1 MHKIFICGLDR
12 SGTTFLASI
21 LASVRNSHVVS
32 ETPFKFEDLSESKS
46 RRIIEKNHVKYFQE
60 FGFDSYEEARS
71 SLCTKN
77 FLKVLREG
85 IEVVIDH
92 TPKNRYFVPELIN
105 TFSDAS
111 IIFIFRNDFDVY
123 LSHKNVSWGDRNL
136 CSIILRRY
144 QTTLQFY
151 ASKIRYGSLI
161 SRVNYEDL
169 IEGNVGVL
177 EEHLSTH
184 NLQHNPLKA
193 QAIPVAAFSKKQHL
207 LVGQDADK
215 TKVNKPAKSK
225 TEMKLKS
232 IYNFSPF
239 AALIYSFYIEV
250 SFGEVIKKLISRL
263 S

>member
-1 MHKIFICGLDR
+1 MR
-12 SGTTFLASI
+12 
-21 LASVRNSHVVS
+21 
-32 ETPFKFEDLSESKS
+32 
-46 RRIIEKNHVKYFQE
+46 
-60 FGFDSYEEARS
+60 ARS

-193 QAIPVAAFSKKQHL
+193 QAYL
-207 LVGQDADK
+207 LQ
-215 TKVNKPAKSK
+215 PFQKSN
-225 TEMKLKS
+225 
-232 IYNFSPF
+232 IY
-239 AALIYSFYIEV
+239 
-250 SFGEVIKKLISRL
+250 
-263 S
+263 